1 MILGRGYDTKGLF
14 YRFYNVGT
22 RYKNKG
28 ISDENK
34 LYLKADNSL
43 RGTSEIINRKTN
55 KQYKFIV
62 TQIRR
67 NKHQSL
73 QGRGNEKANAVYIS
87 NNLSQCTDNGFM
99 GYKFL

>member
-1 MILGRGYDTKGLF
+1 MLGKKGYNTKGLF
-14 YRFYNVGT
+14 YRFYDVGT

-43 RGTSEIINRKTN
+43 RGTSEVINRKTN
-55 KQYKFIV
+55 KQYEFVV

-67 NKHQSL
+67 NKHQNL
-73 QGRGNEKANAVYIS
+73 QGRSNEKANTSDILCKYYVCRCVAKDI
-87 NNLSQCTDNGFM
+87 LW
-99 GYKFL
+99 